1 MVKFFVVKSI
11 HLSSNFR
18 FDVGVV
24 YLRLIIFLVVGDVTI
39 DSDDVLFNQLCES
52 QNKVGP
58 IFQSCS

>member
-1 MVKFFVVKSI
+1 MVKFFMVKSI

-24 YLRLIIFLVVGDVTI
+24 YLRLIIFLVVSDVTI
-39 DSDDVLFNQLCES
+39 DSDVLFNQLRES
-52 QNKVGP
+52 QNKVDP